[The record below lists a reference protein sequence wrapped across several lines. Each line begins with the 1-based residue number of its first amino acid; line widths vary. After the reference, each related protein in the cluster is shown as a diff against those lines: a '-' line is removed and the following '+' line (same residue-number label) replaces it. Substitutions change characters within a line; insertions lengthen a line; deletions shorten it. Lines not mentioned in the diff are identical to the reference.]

1 LYDFGGGSATGK
13 KIKAVQVG
21 GPLGAFISEENFDIE
36 LDYEAYSK
44 LNAVVGHGGIVVFD
58 EDVNMAEMARYS
70 FEFCAIESC
79 GKCTPCRI
87 GSTRGMEVIDKIVA
101 KDEQPKNVAL
111 LENLC
116 DTMVNGSLC
125 AMGGMTPFPVMSAL
139 KYFPNDFGVESKPLK
154 T

>member
-1 LYDFGGGSATGK
+1 
-13 KIKAVQVG
+13 
-21 GPLGAFISEENFDIE
+21 
-36 LDYEAYSK
+36 
-44 LNAVVGHGGIVVFD
+44 
-58 EDVNMAEMARYS
+58 
-70 FEFCAIESC
+70 
-79 GKCTPCRI
+79 
-87 GSTRGMEVIDKIVA
+87 
-101 KDEQPKNVAL
+101 VAL

>member
-1 LYDFGGGSATGK
+1 MVNVLH
-13 KIKAVQVG
+13 VG
-21 GPLGAFISEENFDIE
+21 L
-36 LDYEAYSK
+36 
-44 LNAVVGHGGIVVFD
+44 
-58 EDVNMAEMARYS
+58 
-70 FEFCAIESC
+70 
-79 GKCTPCRI
+79 

-139 KYFPNDFGVESKPLK
+139 KYFPNDFGLNLSHQRHKI
-154 T
+154 